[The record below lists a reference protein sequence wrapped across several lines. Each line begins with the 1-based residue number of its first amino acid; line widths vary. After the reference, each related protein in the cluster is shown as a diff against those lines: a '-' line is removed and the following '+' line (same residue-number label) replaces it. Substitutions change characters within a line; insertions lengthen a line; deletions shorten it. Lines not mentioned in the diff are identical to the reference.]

1 MIALPTAGLV
11 TRSGHPDDH
20 RVVRVELTER
30 GSLVLA
36 ELTAEHK
43 EELKHSASTTATG
56 ARTFRRADTR
66 GTSTGRRAGRE
77 RPGVQS
83 LSGRRVGK
91 STTSRIDG
99 VSVSSITRRSMPMP
113 RPPVGGR
120 PYSRAR
126 R

>member
-43 EELKHSASTTATG
+43 EELKHRPRRPQPGLEPSARLH
-56 ARTFRRADTR
+56 ARHV
-66 GTSTGRRAGRE
+66 
-77 RPGVQS
+77 PGDQS